1 MRVANLNDR
10 LKLVVDGGLIDVE
23 TASGGRFGSDPQEVF
38 DRWEELL
45 EWGSGAV
52 DGEIEPYDESELGPP
67 VPRPRQVFAIALNYR
82 SHVEEAGRAV
92 PTSPGVFTKFPSCL
106 VGPHASIFLPE
117 ETVDWEVEL
126 VVVMGKR
133 AQNVSEADAWSYVA
147 GLTVGQ
153 DISERVLQLGG
164 TFPQL
169 ALAKSMP
176 GFGPIGPS
184 VVSVDE
190 FKNPDDLALD
200 CTLNGVVEQS
210 ARTSDLVFSVR
221 ELVSRISHLVPL
233 LPGDLIFTGTP
244 GGVGAGHV
252 PPFYLKDG
260 DVLVSTIEGI
270 GTLRNTFTTSSAAKV
285 LDLAA
290 AAD

>member
-1 MRVANLNDR
+1 MRVANLNGR
-10 LKLVVDGGLIDVE
+10 IKLVVENGLIDVE
-23 TASGGRFGSDPQEVF
+23 RASDGLFTSDPQDAF
-38 DRWEELL
+38 DRWDELL
-45 EWGSGAV
+45 KWGSGTV
-52 DGEIEPYDESELGPP
+52 EGEIEPYDESELGPP
-67 VPRPRQVFAIALNYR
+67 VPRPRQVFAVALNYR
-82 SHVEEAGRAV
+82 SHVEEAGRAM
-92 PTSPGVFTKFPSCL
+92 PTFPGVFTKFPSCL
-106 VGPHASIFLPE
+106 VGPHASVYLAK

-133 AQNVSEADAWSYVA
+133 AENVSEDDAWSYVA
-147 GLTVGQ
+147 GLTAGQ

-169 ALAKSMP
+169 GLAKSQP
-176 GFGPIGPS
+176 GFGPIGPA

-190 FKNPDDLALD
+190 FENPDDLSLD

-210 ARTSDLVFSVR
+210 ARTSDLVFNVR
-221 ELVSRISHLVPL
+221 ELVSIISHLVPMM
-233 LPGDLIFTGTP
+233 PGDLLFTGTP

-270 GTLRNTFTTSSAAKV
+270 GTLRNTFTTDRAKASA
-285 LDLAA
+285 
-290 AAD
+290 